1 MVKPQGRK
9 PLSVMIGLMS
19 PKGSK
24 TDHAADGD
32 EEDGEDTATDYEPD
46 EGEMAACQDVIDAM
60 AKRDPKELSAALHH
74 WMELAGYGQHE
85 EEG

>member
-1 MVKPQGRK
+1 MVKPEGRK
-9 PLSVMIGLMS
+9 PLALMIGIGS
-19 PKGSK
+19 AKGK
-24 TDHAADGD
+24 KDEPDGD
-32 EEDGEDTATDYEPD
+32 EGDDERDDGYEPD

-60 AKRDPKELSAALHH
+60 QKRDPKELSAALHH